1 MEEPMLPAETDVL
14 IIGAGPT
21 GLALA
26 ATLQQAGIR
35 HVLID
40 KLAEGQNTSRAAV
53 IHAHTLDVLDSIGV
67 ADRLTAQGLKLPT
80 FSIRDRD
87 RPLLSLPF
95 DTLDSKHAYLLMLP
109 QDVTEKT
116 LADRLTA
123 LGGTIYRGVA
133 ATSVQQTADRVQVSV
148 ASQDGESAIRARY
161 VVGADGMHSKVRAAA
176 DIEFEGAPYAESF
189 VLADVHMDW
198 PLRDQEVS
206 LFFSAA
212 GLAVIAPLPN
222 GSYRIVATL
231 ANAPEQPGVDDIQK
245 LLDAR
250 GPTRQPA
257 RVKDVIWSS
266 RFRVHHRL
274 ASSYHNDRLFLV
286 GDAAHVHSPA
296 GGQGMNCGLVDAC
309 VLGQLLSDVIRGRRA
324 EEALDLY
331 EKLRR
336 PAAAEVLALAGR
348 LTKLATTRSRFV
360 RALRNTVFLM
370 INHIKPAKLR
380 MMLNLSGLGRGDL
393 ARLPAPAS
401 EERAGGSRTSTANA
415 ATALR

>member
-1 MEEPMLPAETDVL
+1 MEDPMLPTETDVL

-67 ADRLTAQGLKLPT
+67 AGRLAAQGLKLST
-80 FSIRDRD
+80 FSVRDRD

-95 DTLDSKHAYLLMLP
+95 DTLASEHAYLLMLP
-109 QDVTEKT
+109 QDVTERT
-116 LADRLTA
+116 LADRLAA
-123 LGGTIYRGVA
+123 LGGTIHRGIA
-133 ATSVQQTADRVQVSV
+133 ATSVRQTAGGVQVSV
-148 ASQDGESAIRARY
+148 ASQDGENTIRARY

-176 DIEFEGAPYAESF
+176 DIEFEGAPYSESF

-222 GSYRIVATL
+222 GSHRIVATL
-231 ANAPEQPGVDDIQK
+231 ADAPEEPGVEDIQR
-245 LLDAR
+245 LIDAR
-250 GPTRQPA
+250 GPTEQTA
-257 RVKDVIWSS
+257 RVKDVTWSS

-274 ASSYHNDRLFLV
+274 ASSYRNDRLFLV

-309 VLGQLLSDVIRGRRA
+309 VLGQLLSDVIRGRRI

-331 EKLRR
+331 ETLRR
-336 PAAAEVLALAGR
+336 PAAVEVLALAGR
-348 LTKLATTRSRFV
+348 LTKLATTRSRFIRAV
-360 RALRNTVFLM
+360 RNAVFLM

-380 MMLNLSGLGRGDL
+380 MMLNLSGLGRDDL
-393 ARLPAPAS
+393 ARLPAPAG
-401 EERAGGSRTSTANA
+401 EERVRRRRTSTANA